1 MFNTF
6 LPKGVPLKTM
16 WKKKVDPDR
25 PDVNKVHTLC
35 MLDIYGY
42 KRIRNME
49 YLQLFHDNN
58 CYSNSP

>member
-1 MFNTF
+1 
-6 LPKGVPLKTM
+6 M